1 MNADLDD
8 VRTSDVVLQ
17 VPPSAGSLRVVR
29 MVASTLVADDGFD
42 VDEVDDVRMA
52 VDELCA
58 AVVESEPASPM
69 HVRFRLEDHR
79 LEVRIEADSSSG
91 DGLPIDELREAVLGA
106 VADRYTTEV
115 VDGQSVASFTK
126 MSARATVEAPSTHD

>member
-58 AVVESEPASPM
+58 AAEVDAGGRAADQLRAAVVEWGPGAPIP
-69 HVRFRLEDHR
+69 VRSRLEAHR
-79 LEVRIEADSSSG
+79 LEVRTEADSSSG
-91 DGLPIDELREAVLGA
+91 GGLPIDELREAVLGA

-115 VDGQSVASFTK
+115 VDGQSVAT
-126 MSARATVEAPSTHD
+126 